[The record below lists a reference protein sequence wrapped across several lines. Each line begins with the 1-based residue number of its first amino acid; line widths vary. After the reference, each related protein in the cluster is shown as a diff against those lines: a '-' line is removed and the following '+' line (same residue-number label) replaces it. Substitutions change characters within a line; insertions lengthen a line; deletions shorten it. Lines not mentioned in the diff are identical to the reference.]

1 MPSRQVLGVFRH
13 RLLVAL
19 GALDDVDGA
28 LDDRAPPDDGW
39 WGTSAGLPV
48 SGDQNADGR
57 DDISIMY
64 NYQSGATTAFVFT
77 ARTDGGFDSPNDS
90 WQAAPG
96 FW

>member
-1 MPSRQVLGVFRH
+1 
-13 RLLVAL
+13 
-19 GALDDVDGA
+19 
-28 LDDRAPPDDGW
+28 
-39 WGTSAGLPV
+39 
-48 SGDQNADGR
+48 
-57 DDISIMY
+57 MY